1 MKMKKGIL
9 SVLISILAVIVI
21 GAFAEVQA
29 ASDRYLGIERYR
41 DRSNLSYAV
50 LKTNVIA
57 WKITEYSNT
66 SRANANQNK
75 TIYCIKAGAGFGS
88 NDMAS
93 STLTEDSQGRVG
105 SVRNYNQAFD
115 LKNRSSI
122 PSPYNSVLPSGQN
135 YNSLVWV
142 LDHCYVPELDDS
154 SKTNR
159 TLFLNTVK
167 DYIDLYFP
175 DETFRGSYLTDD
187 DIDAV
192 QQAAIWYFTNSESP
206 IYHPAPSSSA
216 TSVPETLPVWTK
228 TKSAAEYEP
237 IEGDGIS
244 GTGYLRAEACDFLY
258 YYFLQNALTAG
269 APTSNGYVDNLI
281 SITATSNVTIE
292 ESGNKYIIGPYKYT
306 ETNNGL
312 EYSILSSE
320 LKNGNTTV
328 SHTILNSSKQTSN
341 INNVKGQNF
350 YISINKTDLTAGL
363 KFTVKT
369 TAVQKT
375 ISYLSVT
382 AANASAL
389 AVDQPL
395 VEIAELPIVDE
406 DQITLPDIE
415 REFDLAL
422 RKFIS
427 EVNGVALTGDDARAI
442 LVDVSPLI
450 NKTDTTAIYKHQKA
464 PVRVAVGDIVTYTL
478 RIFNE
483 GEMDGF
489 VTEITDHLPEQLEF
503 VEGDSTLNSQF
514 TYTRVNDKT
523 IKIAI
528 RNNRK
533 LSAFANTMSTPD
545 YIDVK
550 IKCRVKSAPA
560 DYVITNIADI
570 TGFTDG
576 NGNSVTDRDSQAGH
590 LTLPTT
596 DRAWQDYV
604 GKEGNNNTD
613 LANKNRYWPGQ
624 QDDDDFDKLTVKAFD
639 LALRKYITS
648 ITDVN
653 GNTKQVESRVP
664 QIGTWK
670 YDKNTSNNEYQ
681 TLQKTHRKDALEVEV
696 GDTVL
701 YTITVYNEG
710 EVDGYASKVT
720 DYLPEGLTLKANS
733 SVNTE
738 NGWTNPSGDGKTIV
752 TSVLADKLLNAYG
765 GQTTT
770 RSIQV
775 ECVVTAEYGLES
787 KNLRNIAEITEHKD
801 KNGNTITDR
810 DSQPGNVNR
819 NPYSPTNPTDGRGEQ
834 DDDDFEDLVLPAK
847 VFDLALRKFIT
858 DVNDRPL
865 TDNGKYIKEPVI
877 DASKLNTIDDNG
889 NEVTTATY
897 KHQKAPVGVSVGDEV
912 IYTIRVYNEGGM
924 DGYVTEI
931 TDHLPSGLEF
941 VNDEFNAR
949 YGWEANGKTIK
960 TTITSP
966 NTTYS
971 ASRDVIYAERS
982 NTDDKVLLKAFN
994 GESLDSIE
1002 VKIKCKVLATNEL
1015 YNVIT
1020 NIADITG
1027 MADSSKNPVTQDRD
1041 SEVNNVVL
1049 PTTEKEWSDYK
1060 ANNKS
1065 VLTDSDWHYKGQQD
1079 DDDFDKLILQE
1090 FDLALRKFITGV
1102 NETKVTNRIP
1112 RFTTNKDENGNYI
1125 YEHTK
1130 EPILVETTDLVEY
1143 TIRIFNEGDIDG
1155 YAKEIKDDI
1164 PDGLE
1169 FVPSESLNEEYR
1181 WKMLDK
1187 DGNETDDAKKAK
1199 YIVTDYLSKEQEL
1212 ATGRENLLTAFDIS
1226 AMSEP
1231 NHKDVKAI
1239 FKVIA
1244 PNSHEGII
1252 TNTAEISDDSDENG
1266 NPITD
1271 RDSTPNNDNPKED
1284 DIDVEHIKLAYFD
1297 LALRKFITAVN
1308 TTEVTN
1314 RYPVFKITEDGKYVY
1329 EHTKE
1334 PVDVENGNIVT
1345 YTIRVYN
1352 EGTMNGFAKQVKD
1365 DLPEGI
1371 LYLPDNETNK
1381 EYRWVMLDKE
1391 GEVTTDVSKAVSI
1404 STDYLSKEQQDET
1417 GRDNLLKA
1425 FDSKTMQEPDHRDL
1439 KIAFKVTEPN
1449 TSDRIIINKA
1459 QISDDSDE
1467 KGNEVIDKD
1476 STPDKW
1482 IEGEDDQDIEKIK
1495 VKYFDLAL
1503 RKWVTQAIVIE
1514 NGKQTVTNTGHKA
1527 EDNPEKVV
1535 KVEIAKG
1542 KLNKVVVKFKYS
1554 IRVTNE
1560 GQIAGYATEISDY
1573 IPEGLKFVAAD
1584 NPDWK
1589 EADGKIITTKLAN
1602 KLLKPGESAEVEVLL
1617 TWINGANNMGQKI
1630 NVAEISKD
1638 KNDSNTPDIDSVPNN
1653 KKPGEDDIDDAP
1665 VMLATKTGELINT
1678 QYLLIGTMSFAIL
1691 AGGVIFIKK
1700 YIL

>member
-1 MKMKKGIL
+1 MKVRRGIL
-9 SVLISILAVIVI
+9 SILISILAVIVI

-41 DRSNLSYAV
+41 DRCNLSYAV

-66 SRANANQNK
+66 SRANANQSK
-75 TIYCIKAGAGFGS
+75 TIYCIKAGPGFGS
-88 NDMAS
+88 NDMS
-93 STLTEDSQGRVG
+93 SSALTEDSAGHVG
-105 SVRNYNQAFD
+105 SVRNYNQSFD

-122 PSPYNSVLPSGQN
+122 PSPYDSALPSGAN

-142 LDHCYVPELDDS
+142 IDHCYVAELDDS

-159 TLFLNTVK
+159 TQFLNTVK
-167 DYIDLYFP
+167 TFIESEFP
-175 DETFRGSYLTDD
+175 DDTFMSSYLTDD

-192 QQAAIWYFTNSESP
+192 QQAAIWYFTNSDSA
-206 IYHPAPSSSA
+206 IYHPTGSLE
-216 TSVPETLPVWTK
+216 VPETLAVWTK
-228 TKSAAEYEP
+228 TKSGAAYEP

-244 GTGYLRAEACDFLY
+244 GTGYIRAEACDFLY
-258 YYFLQNALTAG
+258 YYFVKNGVTHSSQT
-269 APTSNGYVDNLI
+269 PTSTGYVSNLI
-281 SITATSNVTIE
+281 TIAAASEVEIE
-292 ESGNKYIIGPYKYT
+292 ESGNKYIIGPYRYT

-312 EYSILSSE
+312 EYSIVSSE

-350 YISINKTDLTAGL
+350 YIAINKDDLVSGL

-369 TAVQKT
+369 SATQKT
-375 ISYLSVT
+375 INYLSVT

-395 VEIAELPIVDE
+395 VEIGETTIPDE
-406 DQITLPDIE
+406 DQITLPNIQ

-427 EVNGVALTGDDARAI
+427 EVNDIAVTGADRRQI
-442 LVDVSPLI
+442 NVDVSPLV

-464 PVRVAVGDIVTYTL
+464 PVKVAVGDTVTYTL
-478 RIFNE
+478 RVFNE
-483 GEMDGF
+483 GELDGY
-489 VTEITDHLPEQLEF
+489 VTEITDHLPEQLEL
-503 VEGDSTLNSQF
+503 VENDTTLNSQY
-514 TYTRVNDKT
+514 TYTKVNDRT
-523 IKIAI
+523 IKITI

-533 LSAFANTMSTPD
+533 LNAFANTMTTPD

-550 IKCRVKSAPA
+550 IKCRVKSAA
-560 DYVITNIADI
+560 ATTVITNIADI
-570 TGFTDG
+570 TGFTDE
-576 NGNSVTDRDSQAGH
+576 NGNAVTDRDSQVGA

-596 DRAWQDYV
+596 DRGWQDYV
-604 GKEGNNNTD
+604 GKTGNNNTD
-613 LANKNRYWPGQ
+613 LANANRYWPGQ
-624 QDDDDFDKLTVKAFD
+624 QDDDDFDKLEVKTFD
-639 LALRKYITS
+639 LALRKYITAV
-648 ITDVN
+648 TDKD
-653 GNTKQVESRVP
+653 GNAKQIDSRVP

-670 YDKNTSNNEYQ
+670 YDKNTSTNEYQ
-681 TLQKTHRKDALEVEV
+681 TLQKQHRKDALEVET
-696 GDTVL
+696 GDTVV

-710 EVDGYASKVT
+710 EVDGYASKIT
-720 DYLPEGLTLKANS
+720 DYLPEGLELKQNS
-733 SVNTE
+733 TINTI
-738 NGWTNPSGDGKTIV
+738 WSNPSGDGRTIV
-752 TSVLADKLLNAYG
+752 TTELADKLLNAYG
-765 GQTTT
+765 GQTTS
-770 RSIQV
+770 RSVQV
-775 ECVVTAEYGLES
+775 ECVVTAEFGLEDQTL
-787 KNLRNIAEITEHKD
+787 KNIAEITEHKD
-801 KNGNTITDR
+801 KNGNSITDR

-834 DDDDFEDLVLPAK
+834 DDDDFEDLFLPAK

-858 DVNDRPL
+858 DVNDVPL
-865 TDNGKYIKEPVI
+865 TDEGVYIKEPVI
-877 DASKLNTIDDNG
+877 DTSKLNTIENG
-889 NEVTTATY
+889 EEVTTATY
-897 KHQKAPVGVSVGDEV
+897 KHQKAPVGVKVGDEV
-912 IYTIRVYNEGGM
+912 IYTIRVYNEGGLN
-924 DGYVTEI
+924 GYVTEI

-941 VNDEFNAR
+941 INDSFNAG
-949 YGWEANGKTIK
+949 YGWEANGKTVK

-971 ASRDVIYAERS
+971 ASRDIIYTNRTD
-982 NTDDKVLLKAFN
+982 NDDKVLLKAFD
-994 GESLDSIE
+994 GTTLDSIE
-1002 VKIKCKVLATNEL
+1002 VKIKCKVVSTNSL
-1015 YNVIT
+1015 NNVIT

-1027 MADSSKNPVTQDRD
+1027 MADAKKNALQQDRD
-1041 SEVNNVVL
+1041 SQINNVVL

-1065 VLTDSDWHYKGQQD
+1065 VLTDRDWHYKGQQD
-1079 DDDFDKLILQE
+1079 DDDFDKLILEE

-1102 NETKVTNRIP
+1102 NETAVTNRYP
-1112 RFTTNKDENGNYI
+1112 VFTTNLDENGNYI

-1169 FVPSESLNEEYR
+1169 FVPDESLNQEYR

-1187 DGNETDDAKKAK
+1187 DGNETEDSKKAK
-1199 YIVTDYLSKEQEL
+1199 YIVTDYLSREQEL
-1212 ATGRENLLTAFDIS
+1212 AADRDNLLKAFDKV
-1226 AMSEP
+1226 AMTEP
-1231 NHKDVKAI
+1231 DHKDVKAV

-1284 DIDVEHIKLAYFD
+1284 DIDVEHIKLAIFD
-1297 LALRKFITAVN
+1297 LALRKFITGVN
-1308 TTEVTN
+1308 ETAVTN
-1314 RYPVFKITEDGKYVY
+1314 RYPVFKITEDGQYVY

-1334 PVDVENGNIVT
+1334 PVEVENGNIVT

-1381 EYRWVMLDKE
+1381 EYRWVMLDKDGNE
-1391 GEVTTDVSKAVSI
+1391 TKDVSKAVSI
-1404 STDYLSKEQQDET
+1404 ATDYLSKEQQDET

-1425 FDSKTMQEPDHRDL
+1425 FNSSTMQEPDHRDL

-1467 KGNEVIDKD
+1467 KGNEVVDKD

-1527 EDNPEKVV
+1527 EDDPEKVV

-1560 GQIAGYATEISDY
+1560 GQIAGYAKEISDY

-1602 KLLKPGESAEVEVLL
+1602 TLLKPGQSAEVEVLL
-1617 TWINGANNMGQKI
+1617 TWINGANNMGQKV

-1665 VMLATKTGELINT
+1665 VMLATKTGEFINT
-1678 QYLLIGTMSFAIL
+1678 EYVLIGTLSFAIL